1 MNTKRAKKL
10 LGVGAVVLAGLLL
23 VGCGGDFKLPT
34 TTLTMSVPQGRSGTT
49 KITFTRERF
58 EGEVSF
64 SLTGAPTGV
73 TAKFDPVKT
82 DKKGTETTLT
92 LTVGDTVATQKYTLK
107 VVAQSG
113 NKKKEQTLELTVQVK
128 PDFSLAATPTAL
140 TVKQGASGTVTV
152 NITRNAT
159 FTGPVALTLEGAP
172 AGVTGTFNPASATG
186 ASSTLTLNV
195 AATAAAGTPTLT
207 IRGKGDGIDKTVTVR
222 LTVEAL
228 PDFSMALNPAS
239 VSLKPGGT
247 ATVTVNLNRVG
258 GFADPVEL
266 SIEGLPTGV
275 TATFDP
281 SPATAN
287 AATLTLTAAANA
299 ATGAYPAITVRG
311 SGGGKNKT
319 ATLSLTIAP

>member
-1 MNTKRAKKL
+1 MNTKHVKKL

-49 KITFTRERF
+49 KVTFTREKF

-92 LTVGDTVATQKYTLK
+92 LTVGEAVAVQKYTLK

-128 PDFSLAATPTAL
+128 PDFTLATTPAAL

-152 NITRNAT
+152 NVSRNAT
-159 FTGPVALTLEGAP
+159 FTGAVALTLEGAP

-186 ASSTLTLNV
+186 ATSTLTLNV
-195 AATAAAGTPTLT
+195 SSTAAAGTHNLT
-207 IRGKGDGIDKTVTVR
+207 VRGKGDGLDKTARVT
-222 LTVEAL
+222 LTVEAV
-228 PDFSMALNPAS
+228 PDFSLSGQPAA
-239 VSLKPGGT
+239 VEVKRGEA
-247 ATVTVNLNRVG
+247 ATVTITVNRVG
-258 GFADPVEL
+258 GFADPVQFEV
-266 SIEGLPTGV
+266 EGLPTGV
-275 TATFDP
+275 TATFEP
-281 SPATAN
+281 NPAPAGT
-287 AATLTLTAAANA
+287 ATLRITTATAAAA
-299 ATGAYPAITVRG
+299 GTYPLRVRG
-311 SGGGKNKT
+311 T
-319 ATLSLTIAP
+319 AGALSRVTNVSLTISQ